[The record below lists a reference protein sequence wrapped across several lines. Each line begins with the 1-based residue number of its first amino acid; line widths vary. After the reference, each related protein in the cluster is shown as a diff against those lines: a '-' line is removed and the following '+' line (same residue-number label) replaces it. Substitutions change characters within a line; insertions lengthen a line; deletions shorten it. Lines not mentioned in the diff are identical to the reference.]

1 MTMREKGNI
10 ERESNI
16 LKFLHVCFTLACL
29 VVVGKMLY
37 FQLVFKDSDPNLK
50 YFKARSRK
58 VELTPVRGS
67 ILASDGRL
75 LAISTP
81 MYQIY
86 MDCTVRKAEFKALQ
100 KNKKKISKQ
109 DESKDTGKVKET
121 DKKASITTEEEW
133 RNEAGLLA
141 RGLSAI
147 YGNTASYWSSL
158 ILKGRDNGNKYLKIG
173 GTIDHETLQKIKSL
187 PLFNLGANKG
197 GIIVERTDTRQYP
210 YGSLARRVIGYV
222 KDNSRSNG
230 NNAIGLE
237 GKFDYILHGSDGYG
251 WTKKSDKSQVENR
264 DSTWVEAKDGMD
276 VRTTLDIDIQDI
288 ADDALRR
295 NIIDQPNLEGGCVI
309 VMDVKTG
316 AIRAMVNLLRD
327 SSGNTLNE
335 SYNMAIGRAG
345 EPGSVFKSATL
356 MSLIE
361 DGKVNLSDEIPTNH
375 GRIGLFTP
383 DDHIVSYER
392 QTHKNTMTVMHGY
405 EISSNYIFRKLAIDN
420 YGNKPKKFLDNL
432 YLYKFGES
440 FDFDLNGLAST
451 HIPSPDNKAEWSGT
465 SLGSIAIGYSV
476 SVTPLHIITFYNAIA
491 NKGRMMKPYL
501 VEDIE
506 KDGIV
511 KEKKGPAV
519 LNGSICSRQTAD
531 SLTKGLMQITSEGT
545 AALRLKNAKLKVAG
559 KTGTAR
565 IAVSASNSG
574 KGRSSYTGN
583 DGLVKYQATFVGFF
597 PAEQPRYSAIV
608 VAYSKP
614 SREIFYGG
622 TTPAMVLREIVDK
635 IYALDNSYGE
645 EISSGGRMPDMSP
658 EAPATSRNGKVPG
671 LKGLGLMDAIYAI
684 ENDGYK
690 CSYSGVGHVVSQS
703 PAAGTT
709 LGEGQTITIRLE

>member
-1 MTMREKGNI
+1 MTMRRKENI

-16 LKFLHVCFTLACL
+16 LKVLHVAFTLACIL
-29 VVVGKMLY
+29 VVGKILY
-37 FQLVFKDSDPNLK
+37 YQLIFKDSDPNLK

-58 VELTPVRGS
+58 VELAPVRGS

-81 MYQIY
+81 MYQIH
-86 MDCTVRKAEFKALQ
+86 MDCTVRKSEFLAKD
-100 KNKKKISKQ
+100 KNNKDKSKPSL
-109 DESKDTGKVKET
+109 ES
-121 DKKASITTEEEW
+121 EW
-133 RNEAGLLA
+133 RGQVPALA
-141 RGLSAI
+141 QGLSAI
-147 YGNTASYWSSL
+147 YGNTASYWTSL
-158 ILKGRDNGNKYLKIG
+158 ILKGRDNGNRYLKIG
-173 GTIDHETLQKIKSL
+173 GTIDHETLQKVKSL
-187 PLFNLGANKG
+187 PLFVNGANKG

-222 KDNSRSNG
+222 KDNSKSNG

-237 GKFDYILHGSDGYG
+237 GKFDYILHGTDGYG

-276 VRTTLDIDIQDI
+276 IRTTLDIDIQDI

-295 NIIDQPNLEGGCVI
+295 NIIDQENLEGGCVI

-327 SSGNTLNE
+327 SSSRALNE

-361 DGKVNLSDEIPTNH
+361 DNKVRLSDEIPTNH
-375 GRIGLFTP
+375 GKVDKFTP

-420 YGNKPKKFLDNL
+420 YGSKPQKFLDNL
-432 YLYKFGES
+432 YLYKLGETY
-440 FDFDLNGLAST
+440 DFDLNGFAAP
-451 HIPSPDNKAEWSGT
+451 HIPSPENKYEWSGT

-506 KDGIV
+506 QNGII
-511 KEKKGPAV
+511 KKNAARQFSTAQYAPDR
-519 LNGSICSRQTAD
+519 LQTA
-531 SLTKGLMQITSEGT
+531 SPRVLC
-545 AALRLKNAKLKVAG
+545 RLHQREL
-559 KTGTAR
+559 
-565 IAVSASNSG
+565 
-574 KGRSSYTGN
+574 
-583 DGLVKYQATFVGFF
+583 Q
-597 PAEQPRYSAIV
+597 PA
-608 VAYSKP
+608 
-614 SREIFYGG
+614 
-622 TTPAMVLREIVDK
+622 
-635 IYALDNSYGE
+635 
-645 EISSGGRMPDMSP
+645 
-658 EAPATSRNGKVPG
+658 G
-671 LKGLGLMDAIYAI
+671 LKMPNSRLPERQEL
-684 ENDGYK
+684 
-690 CSYSGVGHVVSQS
+690 HVS
-703 PAAGTT
+703 P
-709 LGEGQTITIRLE
+709 

>member
-1 MTMREKGNI
+1 MTMRRKENI

-16 LKFLHVCFTLACL
+16 LKVLHVAFTLACIL
-29 VVVGKMLY
+29 VVGKILY
-37 FQLVFKDSDPNLK
+37 YQLIFKDSDPNLK

-81 MYQIY
+81 MYQIH
-86 MDCTVRKAEFKALQ
+86 MDCTVRKSEFLTKD
-100 KNKKKISKQ
+100 KNNKDKSKPSL
-109 DESKDTGKVKET
+109 ES
-121 DKKASITTEEEW
+121 EW
-133 RNEAGLLA
+133 RGQVPALA
-141 RGLSAI
+141 QGLSAI
-147 YGNTASYWSSL
+147 YGNTASYWTSL
-158 ILKGRDNGNKYLKIG
+158 ILKGRDNGNRYLKIG
-173 GTIDHETLQKIKSL
+173 GTIDHETLQKVKSL
-187 PLFNLGANKG
+187 PLFVNGANKG

-222 KDNSRSNG
+222 KDNSKSNG

-237 GKFDYILHGSDGYG
+237 GKFDYILHGTDGYG

-276 VRTTLDIDIQDI
+276 IRTTLDIDIQDI

-295 NIIDQPNLEGGCVI
+295 NIIDQENLEGGCVI

-327 SSGNTLNE
+327 SSSRALNE

-361 DGKVNLSDEIPTNH
+361 DNKVRLSDEIPTNH
-375 GRIGLFTP
+375 GKVDKFTP

-420 YGNKPKKFLDNL
+420 YGSKPQKFLDNL
-432 YLYKFGES
+432 YLYKLGETY
-440 FDFDLNGLAST
+440 DFDLNGFAAP
-451 HIPSPDNKAEWSGT
+451 HIPSPENKYEWSGT

-506 KDGIV
+506 QNGII
-511 KEKKGPAV
+511 KEKRGPSV

-545 AALRLKNAKLKVAG
+545 AARRLKDAKLKVAG

-565 IAVSASNSG
+565 IAVSASSNG

-583 DGLVKYQATFVGFF
+583 GGLVKYQATFVGFF

-614 SREIFYGG
+614 SREVFFGG

-635 IYALDNSYGE
+635 IYALDNEYGE

-658 EAPATSRNGKVPG
+658 EAPTTSKNGKVPG
-671 LKGLGLMDAIYAI
+671 LKGMGLMDAIYAI

>member
-1 MTMREKGNI
+1 MIMKEKGNI

-16 LKFLHVCFTLACL
+16 LKVLHVAFTLACL
-29 VVVGKMLY
+29 LVVGKILY
-37 FQLVFKDSDPNLK
+37 YQLIFKDSDPNLK

-81 MYQIY
+81 MYQIH
-86 MDCTVRKAEFKALQ
+86 MDCTVRKAEFKANAKEG
-100 KNKKKISKQ
+100 KNK
-109 DESKDTGKVKET
+109 ES
-121 DKKASITTEEEW
+121 EW
-133 RNEAGLLA
+133 RDQARALA
-141 RGLSAI
+141 QGLSTI

-158 ILKGRDNGNKYLKIG
+158 ILKGRDNGNRYLKIG
-173 GTIDHETLQKIKSL
+173 GTIDHETLQKVKSL
-187 PLFNLGANKG
+187 PLFEKGQNKG
-197 GIIVERTDTRQYP
+197 GIIIERTDTRQYP

-222 KDNSRSNG
+222 KDNSKSNG

-237 GKFDYILHGSDGYG
+237 GKFDYILHGTDGYG

-264 DSTWVEAKDGMD
+264 DSTWVEAEDGKDI
-276 VRTTLDIDIQDI
+276 RTTLDIDIQDI

-295 NIIDQPNLEGGCVI
+295 NIIDQENLEGGCVI

-327 SSGNTLNE
+327 SSSNTLSE

-361 DGKVNLSDEIPTNH
+361 DDRVRLSDEIPTNH
-375 GRIGLFTP
+375 GRIDRFTP

-420 YGNKPKKFLDNL
+420 YGSKPQKFLDNL
-432 YLYKFGES
+432 YLYKLGETY
-440 FDFDLNGLAST
+440 DFDLNGFAAP
-451 HIPSPDNKAEWSGT
+451 HIPSPKNKYEWSGT

-506 KDGIV
+506 QNGII
-511 KEKKGPAV
+511 KEKRGPSV

-545 AALRLKNAKLKVAG
+545 AARRLKDAKLKVAG

-565 IAVSASNSG
+565 IAVSASSNG

-583 DGLVKYQATFVGFF
+583 GGLVKYQATFVGFF

-614 SREIFYGG
+614 SREVFFGG

-635 IYALDNSYGE
+635 IYALDNEYGE
-645 EISSGGRMPDMSP
+645 EISSGGKMPDMSP
-658 EAPATSRNGKVPG
+658 EAPATSKNGKVPG